1 MREDNQITATLQNVI
16 FSASDSYF
24 KILSVTVDETD
35 LEDWDEEEI
44 IVTGTFASVKPGST
58 YAFYGQLVTHPKYGQ
73 QFQAARYENQMPA
86 DEKGLVAFFASGDF
100 PGVGKKTAEK
110 IVDHLGQNA
119 IDLILA
125 DSSVLKGIVKP
136 KVAADLAEKIQE
148 NLGLEKLFLLGHQ
161 IGLSADVAGRLFDH
175 YGEEAQEVLQKTPY
189 RLVYEFDGLPFKKVD
204 AIAKQAGFAD
214 DHPDRIQAG
223 VYAGI
228 LNACYSAG
236 HTYLTVD
243 QALFAAQSTLQNNG
257 SGMQAAIDQAL
268 GALVSQERLVYE
280 DGNYSPTD
288 LKGAEVLVSSKVN
301 SLLKAKSAVLTTP
314 DLVDTTFV
322 VPENLNL
329 DAVQR
334 GAVEAA
340 LTNQVFVLTGGPGTG
355 KTTVTKTLVA
365 TWEALVRHQAK
376 GQGRDKDW
384 VKQNRVRLASPTGR
398 AAKRMTEITG
408 YEATTIH
415 RLLGITDGDDAEF
428 DANNPISGGLLII
441 DEASMLDI
449 SLAESLFAALP
460 KDMHLVLVGDAD
472 QLPSV
477 GPGNV
482 LYDLIQSQAVPHIAL
497 ERIYRQGKGSSIS
510 TLAQSINAG
519 ILPPDFQENQLD
531 RSTFLTTADQ
541 VPRAVSQVLQAAVK
555 KGFTANQVQVLAPM
569 YKTSAGVLALNQI
582 AQDLFN
588 PVKPGQK
595 TLQQGETIFRLGD
608 KVLQLEN
615 DSERD
620 IYNGDMGQVIAIHYK
635 KEPGVAADS
644 LVVDFA
650 GQEVW
655 YTSKTLNQLTLAYAT
670 TIHKAQ
676 GNEFKLVILVLTGQ
690 FKIMLNQN
698 LVYTAITRAKESL
711 VMVGDYSAYDYAAT
725 HPVPVR
731 QTFLQGLLID
741 RHNGHQGTQALQAD
755 RHNQRTVKRQGETV
769 DRVEQ
774 RAQSGSQESHLDERL
789 TSGDG
794 QPVSSHHQSP
804 TRGGQ
809 PAKQRVKEVAVK
821 REFASQAQAVTAS
834 LVEMDQQSLTSSP
847 QQKSAAQASLATD
860 QVVGESELT
869 AATLTQAMAN
879 PMIGM
884 ADLKPAD
891 FMPELR

>member
-1 MREDNQITATLQNVI
+1 MARTVREDNQITGTLQNVI
-16 FSASDSYF
+16 FSANDSYF
-24 KILSVTVDETD
+24 KILSVTVNKTD
-35 LEDWDEEEI
+35 LEDWDEEGI

-110 IVDHLGQNA
+110 IVDHLGQDA

-125 DSSVLKGIVKP
+125 DPSVLTGLVKP
-136 KVAADLAEKIQE
+136 KVAADLAEKLQE

-175 YGEEAQEVLQKTPY
+175 YGEAAQEVLQKTPY

-204 AIAKQAGFAD
+204 AIAKQAGFPD

-243 QALFAAQSTLQNNG
+243 QALAAAQSTLQSN
-257 SGMQAAIDQAL
+257 SSSMQIAIDQAL

-288 LKGAEVLVSSKVN
+288 LKGAEVLVSSKVK
-301 SLLKAKSAVLTTP
+301 SLLTAKSAVQTTP

-322 VPENLNL
+322 VPENLDL
-329 DAVQR
+329 DEVQR
-334 GAVEAA
+334 AAVESA

-365 TWEALVRHQAK
+365 TWEALVRHQAQS
-376 GQGRDKDW
+376 QGRDKEW

-428 DANNPISGGLLII
+428 DADNPISGGLLII

-460 KDMHLVLVGDAD
+460 KGMHIVLVGDAD

-482 LYDLIQSQAVPHIAL
+482 LYDLIQSQVVPHVAL

-510 TLAQSINAG
+510 ALAQSINAG
-519 ILPPDFQENQLD
+519 ILPRDFQENQSD
-531 RSTFLTTADQ
+531 RSTFLSTADQ

-569 YKTSAGVLALNQI
+569 YKTPAGVLALNQI

-588 PVKPGQK
+588 PVKSGQK

-644 LVVDFA
+644 LVVDFD

-711 VMVGDYSAYDYAAT
+711 VMVGDYSAYEYAAT

-731 QTFLQGLLID
+731 QTFLQELLVD
-741 RHNGHQGTQALQAD
+741 QQNGRRATRAKQADSRVGQLAEHQGQTVDCDGQTTNLDSQSASRAD
-755 RHNQRTVKRQGETV
+755 RLGT
-769 DRVEQ
+769 
-774 RAQSGSQESHLDERL
+774 
-789 TSGDG
+789 
-794 QPVSSHHQSP
+794 
-804 TRGGQ
+804 
-809 PAKQRVKEVAVK
+809 
-821 REFASQAQAVTAS
+821 
-834 LVEMDQQSLTSSP
+834 QQSQTTAVRQEATQQPQTADALSAESDQRSLISSS
-847 QQKSAAQASLATD
+847 QQKPAVQTPLAAD
-860 QVVGESELT
+860 QVAGESGLT
-869 AATLTQAMAN
+869 TVTLAQAMAD

-891 FMPELR
+891 FMPESR

>member
-1 MREDNQITATLQNVI
+1 MARTIREDNQITGTLQNVI
-16 FSASDSYF
+16 FSANDSYF
-24 KILSVTVDETD
+24 KILSVTVNETD

-58 YAFYGQLVTHPKYGQ
+58 YTFYGQLVTHPKYGQ

-110 IVDHLGQNA
+110 IVDHLGQDA

-125 DSSVLKGIVKP
+125 DPSVLTGLVKP
-136 KVAADLAEKIQE
+136 KVAADLAEKLQE

-204 AIAKQAGFAD
+204 TIAKQAGFPD
-214 DHPDRIQAG
+214 DHPERIQVG

-243 QALFAAQSTLQNNG
+243 QALAAAQSTLQSN
-257 SGMQAAIDQAL
+257 SSSMQTAIDQAL

-280 DGNYSPTD
+280 EGNYSPTD
-288 LKGAEVLVSSKVN
+288 LKGAEVLVGSKVK
-301 SLLKAKSAVLTTP
+301 SLLTAKSAVQTTP

-322 VPENLNL
+322 VPENLDL
-329 DAVQR
+329 DEVQR
-334 GAVEAA
+334 AAVEAA

-365 TWEALVRHQAK
+365 TWEALVRHQAQS
-376 GQGRDKDW
+376 QGRDKEW

-428 DANNPISGGLLII
+428 DADNPISGGLLII

-460 KDMHLVLVGDAD
+460 KGMHIVLVGDAD

-482 LYDLIQSQAVPHIAL
+482 LYDLIQSQVVPHVAL
-497 ERIYRQGKGSSIS
+497 KRIYRQGKGSSIS
-510 TLAQSINAG
+510 ALAQSINAG
-519 ILPPDFQENQLD
+519 ILPRDFQENQSD
-531 RSTFLTTADQ
+531 RSTFLSTADQ

-569 YKTSAGVLALNQI
+569 YKTPAGVLALNQI

-644 LVVDFA
+644 LVVDFD

-711 VMVGDYSAYDYAAT
+711 VMVGDYSAYEYAAT

-731 QTFLQGLLID
+731 QTFLQELLVD
-741 RHNGHQGTQALQAD
+741 QQNGRRATCAKQADSRVGQLAEHQGQTVDCDGQTTNLDSQSASRAD
-755 RHNQRTVKRQGETV
+755 RLGTQQSQTTAVRQEATQQPQTADALSAESDQR
-769 DRVEQ
+769 
-774 RAQSGSQESHLDERL
+774 
-789 TSGDG
+789 
-794 QPVSSHHQSP
+794 
-804 TRGGQ
+804 
-809 PAKQRVKEVAVK
+809 
-821 REFASQAQAVTAS
+821 
-834 LVEMDQQSLTSSP
+834 SLTSSS
-847 QQKSAAQASLATD
+847 QQKPAVQMPLAAD
-860 QVVGESELT
+860 QVAGESGLT
-869 AATLTQAMAN
+869 TVTLAQAMAD

-891 FMPELR
+891 FMPESR

>member
-1 MREDNQITATLQNVI
+1 MARTIREDNQITGTLQNVI
-16 FSASDSYF
+16 FSANDSYF
-24 KILSVTVDETD
+24 KILSVTVNETD

-73 QFQAARYENQMPA
+73 QFQAGRYENQMPA

-110 IVDHLGQNA
+110 IVDHLGQDA

-125 DSSVLKGIVKP
+125 DPSVLTGLVKP
-136 KVAADLAEKIQE
+136 KVAADLAEKLQE

-161 IGLSADVAGRLFDH
+161 IGLSADVAGRLFNH

-204 AIAKQAGFAD
+204 AIAKQAGFPD

-243 QALFAAQSTLQNNG
+243 QALAAAQSTLQSN
-257 SGMQAAIDQAL
+257 SSSMQTAIDQAL

-288 LKGAEVLVSSKVN
+288 LKGAEVLVSSKVK
-301 SLLKAKSAVLTTP
+301 SLLKAKSAVQTTP

-322 VPENLNL
+322 VPENLDL
-329 DAVQR
+329 DEVQR
-334 GAVEAA
+334 AAVEAA

-365 TWEALVRHQAK
+365 TWGALVRHQAQS
-376 GQGRDKDW
+376 QGRDKEW

-428 DANNPISGGLLII
+428 DADNPISGGLLII

-460 KDMHLVLVGDAD
+460 TDMHIVLVGDAD

-482 LYDLIQSQAVPHIAL
+482 LYDLIQSQGVPHVAL

-510 TLAQSINAG
+510 ALAQSINAG
-519 ILPPDFQENQLD
+519 ILPRDFQENQSD
-531 RSTFLTTADQ
+531 RSTFLSTADQ
-541 VPRAVSQVLQAAVK
+541 VPRAVIQVLQAAVK

-569 YKTSAGVLALNQI
+569 YKTPAGVLTLNQI

-620 IYNGDMGQVIAIHYK
+620 IYNGDMGQVIAIHYR

-644 LVVDFA
+644 LVVDFD

-711 VMVGDYSAYDYAAT
+711 VMVGDYSAYEYAAT

-731 QTFLQGLLID
+731 QTFLQELLVD
-741 RHNGHQGTQALQAD
+741 QQNGRRATRAKQADSRVGQLAEHQGQ
-755 RHNQRTVKRQGETV
+755 TV
-769 DRVEQ
+769 DR
-774 RAQSGSQESHLDERL
+774 
-789 TSGDG
+789 DG
-794 QPVSSHHQSP
+794 QTTNLDSQSASRADRLA
-804 TRGGQ
+804 TQQSQTTAVRQEATQQ
-809 PAKQRVKEVAVK
+809 PQTADALSAESDQR
-821 REFASQAQAVTAS
+821 
-834 LVEMDQQSLTSSP
+834 SLTSSS
-847 QQKSAAQASLATD
+847 QQKPAVQTPLAAD
-860 QVVGESELT
+860 QVAGESGLT
-869 AATLTQAMAN
+869 TATLTQAMAD

-891 FMPELR
+891 FMPESR

>member
-1 MREDNQITATLQNVI
+1 MARTVREDNQITGTLQNVI
-16 FSASDSYF
+16 FSANDSYF
-24 KILSVTVDETD
+24 KILSVTVNKTD
-35 LEDWDEEEI
+35 LEDWDEEGI

-110 IVDHLGQNA
+110 IVDHLGQDA

-125 DSSVLKGIVKP
+125 DPSVLTGLVKP
-136 KVAADLAEKIQE
+136 KVAADLAEKLQE

-175 YGEEAQEVLQKTPY
+175 YGEAAQEVLQKTPY

-204 AIAKQAGFAD
+204 AIAKQAGFPD

-243 QALFAAQSTLQNNG
+243 QALAAAQSTLQSN
-257 SGMQAAIDQAL
+257 SSSMQIAIDQAL

-288 LKGAEVLVSSKVN
+288 LKGAEVLVSSKVK
-301 SLLKAKSAVLTTP
+301 SLLTAKSAVQTTP

-322 VPENLNL
+322 VPENLDL
-329 DAVQR
+329 DEVQR
-334 GAVEAA
+334 AAVEAA

-365 TWEALVRHQAK
+365 TWEALVRHQAQS
-376 GQGRDKDW
+376 QGRDKEW

-428 DANNPISGGLLII
+428 DADNPISGGLLII

-460 KDMHLVLVGDAD
+460 KGMHIVLVGDAD

-482 LYDLIQSQAVPHIAL
+482 LYDLIQSQVVPHVAL

-510 TLAQSINAG
+510 ALAQSINAG
-519 ILPPDFQENQLD
+519 ILPRDFQENQSD
-531 RSTFLTTADQ
+531 RSTFLSTADQ

-569 YKTSAGVLALNQI
+569 YKTPAGVLALNQI

-588 PVKPGQK
+588 PVKSGQK

-644 LVVDFA
+644 LVVDFD

-711 VMVGDYSAYDYAAT
+711 VMVGDYSAYEYAAT

-731 QTFLQGLLID
+731 QTFLQELLVD
-741 RHNGHQGTQALQAD
+741 QQNGRRATRAKQADSRVGQLAEHQGQTVDCDGQTTNLDSQSASRAD
-755 RHNQRTVKRQGETV
+755 RLGT
-769 DRVEQ
+769 
-774 RAQSGSQESHLDERL
+774 
-789 TSGDG
+789 
-794 QPVSSHHQSP
+794 
-804 TRGGQ
+804 
-809 PAKQRVKEVAVK
+809 
-821 REFASQAQAVTAS
+821 
-834 LVEMDQQSLTSSP
+834 QQSQTTAVRQEATQQPQTADALSAESDQRSLISSS
-847 QQKSAAQASLATD
+847 QQKPAVQTPLAAD
-860 QVVGESELT
+860 QVAGESGLT
-869 AATLTQAMAN
+869 TVTLAQAMAD

-891 FMPELR
+891 FMPESR

>member
-1 MREDNQITATLQNVI
+1 MARTIREDNQITGTLQNVI
-16 FSASDSYF
+16 FSANDSYF
-24 KILSVTVDETD
+24 KILSVTVNETD
-35 LEDWDEEEI
+35 LENWDEEEI

-58 YAFYGQLVTHPKYGQ
+58 YAFFGQLVTHPKYGQ

-110 IVDHLGQNA
+110 IVDHLGQDA

-125 DSSVLKGIVKP
+125 DSSVLTGLVKP
-136 KVAADLAEKIQE
+136 KVAADLAEKLQE

-204 AIAKQAGFAD
+204 AIAKQAGFPD

-243 QALFAAQSTLQNNG
+243 QALAAAQSTLQSN
-257 SGMQAAIDQAL
+257 SSSMQTAIDQAL
-268 GALVSQERLVYE
+268 GALVSQERLIYE

-288 LKGAEVLVSSKVN
+288 LKGAEVLVSSKVK
-301 SLLKAKSAVLTTP
+301 SLLKAKSAVQTTP

-322 VPENLNL
+322 VPENLDL
-329 DAVQR
+329 DEVQR
-334 GAVEAA
+334 AAVEAA

-365 TWEALVRHQAK
+365 TWEALVRHQAQS
-376 GQGRDKDW
+376 QGRDKEW

-428 DANNPISGGLLII
+428 DADNPISGGLLII

-460 KDMHLVLVGDAD
+460 KDMHIVLVGDAD

-482 LYDLIQSQAVPHIAL
+482 LYDLIQSQVVPHVAL

-510 TLAQSINAG
+510 ALAQSINAG
-519 ILPPDFQENQLD
+519 ILPKDFEENQSD

-555 KGFTANQVQVLAPM
+555 KGFTADQVQVLAPM
-569 YKTSAGVLALNQI
+569 YKTPAGVLALNQI

-644 LVVDFA
+644 LVVDFD

-711 VMVGDYSAYDYAAT
+711 VMVGDYSAYEYAAT

-731 QTFLQGLLID
+731 QTFLQELLVD
-741 RHNGHQGTQALQAD
+741 QQNGRRATRAKQADSRVGQLAEHQGQ
-755 RHNQRTVKRQGETV
+755 KV
-769 DRVEQ
+769 DR
-774 RAQSGSQESHLDERL
+774 
-789 TSGDG
+789 DG
-794 QPVSSHHQSP
+794 QTTNLDSQSAS
-804 TRGGQ
+804 RADQ
-809 PAKQRVKEVAVK
+809 PASQQSQKNAVK
-821 REFASQAQAVTAS
+821 QETIQQSQPTAVKQEAPRQPQSADSRSAEF
-834 LVEMDQQSLTSSP
+834 DQRSLTSSS
-847 QQKSAAQASLATD
+847 QQKPAVQTPLAAD
-860 QVVGESELT
+860 QIAGESGLT
-869 AATLTQAMAN
+869 TATLAQAMAN

-891 FMPELR
+891 FMPESR

>member
-1 MREDNQITATLQNVI
+1 MARTIREDNQITGTLQNVI
-16 FSASDSYF
+16 FSANDSYF
-24 KILSVTVDETD
+24 KILSVTVNETD

-58 YAFYGQLVTHPKYGQ
+58 YAFFGQLVTHPKYGQ

-110 IVDHLGQNA
+110 IVDHLGQDA

-125 DSSVLKGIVKP
+125 DSSVLTGLVKP
-136 KVAADLAEKIQE
+136 KVAADLAEKLQE

-204 AIAKQAGFAD
+204 AIAKQAGFPD

-243 QALFAAQSTLQNNG
+243 QALAAAQSTLQSN
-257 SGMQAAIDQAL
+257 SSSMQTAIDQAL
-268 GALVSQERLVYE
+268 GALVSQERLIYE

-288 LKGAEVLVSSKVN
+288 LKGAEVLVSSKVK
-301 SLLKAKSAVLTTP
+301 SLLKAKSAVQTTP

-322 VPENLNL
+322 VPENLDL
-329 DAVQR
+329 DEVQR
-334 GAVEAA
+334 AAVEAA

-365 TWEALVRHQAK
+365 TWEALVRHQAQS
-376 GQGRDKDW
+376 QGRDKEW

-428 DANNPISGGLLII
+428 DADNPISGGLLII

-460 KDMHLVLVGDAD
+460 KDMHIVLVGDAD

-482 LYDLIQSQAVPHIAL
+482 LYDLIQSQVVPHVAL

-510 TLAQSINAG
+510 ALAQSINAG
-519 ILPPDFQENQLD
+519 ILPKDFEENQSD

-555 KGFTANQVQVLAPM
+555 KGFTADQVQVLAPM
-569 YKTSAGVLALNQI
+569 YKTPAGVLALNQI

-644 LVVDFA
+644 LVVDFD

-711 VMVGDYSAYDYAAT
+711 VMVGDYSAYEYAAT

-731 QTFLQGLLID
+731 QTFLQELLVD
-741 RHNGHQGTQALQAD
+741 QQNGRRATRAKQADSRVGQLAEHQGQ
-755 RHNQRTVKRQGETV
+755 KV
-769 DRVEQ
+769 DR
-774 RAQSGSQESHLDERL
+774 
-789 TSGDG
+789 DG
-794 QPVSSHHQSP
+794 QTTNLDSQSAS
-804 TRGGQ
+804 RADQ
-809 PAKQRVKEVAVK
+809 PASQQSQKNAVK
-821 REFASQAQAVTAS
+821 QETIQQSQPTAVKQEAPRQPQSADSRSAEF
-834 LVEMDQQSLTSSP
+834 DQRSLTSSS
-847 QQKSAAQASLATD
+847 QQKPAVQTPLAAD
-860 QVVGESELT
+860 QIAGESGLT
-869 AATLTQAMAN
+869 TATLAQAMAN

-891 FMPELR
+891 FMPESR

>member
-1 MREDNQITATLQNVI
+1 MARTIREDNQITGTLQNVI
-16 FSASDSYF
+16 FSANDSYF
-24 KILSVTVDETD
+24 KILSVTVNETD

-58 YAFYGQLVTHPKYGQ
+58 YAFFGQLVTHPKYGQ

-110 IVDHLGQNA
+110 IVDHLGQDA

-125 DSSVLKGIVKP
+125 DSSVLTGLVKP
-136 KVAADLAEKIQE
+136 KVAADLAEKLQE

-204 AIAKQAGFAD
+204 AIAKQAGFPD

-243 QALFAAQSTLQNNG
+243 QALAAAQSTLQSN
-257 SGMQAAIDQAL
+257 SSSMQTAIDQAL
-268 GALVSQERLVYE
+268 GALVSQERLIYE

-288 LKGAEVLVSSKVN
+288 LKGAEVLVSSKVK
-301 SLLKAKSAVLTTP
+301 SLLKAKSAVQTTP

-322 VPENLNL
+322 VPENLDL
-329 DAVQR
+329 DEVQR
-334 GAVEAA
+334 AAVEAA

-365 TWEALVRHQAK
+365 TWEALVRHQAQS
-376 GQGRDKDW
+376 QGRDKEW
-384 VKQNRVRLASPTGR
+384 AKQNRVRLASPTGR

-428 DANNPISGGLLII
+428 DADNPISGGLLII

-460 KDMHLVLVGDAD
+460 KDMHIVLVGDAD

-482 LYDLIQSQAVPHIAL
+482 LYDLIQSQVVPHVAL

-510 TLAQSINAG
+510 ALAQSINAG
-519 ILPPDFQENQLD
+519 ILPKDFEENQSD

-555 KGFTANQVQVLAPM
+555 KGFTADQVQVLAPM
-569 YKTSAGVLALNQI
+569 YKTPAGVLALNQI

-644 LVVDFA
+644 LVVDFD

-711 VMVGDYSAYDYAAT
+711 VMVGDYSAYEYAAT

-731 QTFLQGLLID
+731 QTFLQELLVD
-741 RHNGHQGTQALQAD
+741 QQNGRRATRAKQADSRVGQLAEHQGQ
-755 RHNQRTVKRQGETV
+755 KV
-769 DRVEQ
+769 DR
-774 RAQSGSQESHLDERL
+774 
-789 TSGDG
+789 DG
-794 QPVSSHHQSP
+794 QTTNLDSQSAS
-804 TRGGQ
+804 RADQ
-809 PAKQRVKEVAVK
+809 PASQQSQKNAVK
-821 REFASQAQAVTAS
+821 QETIQQSQPTAVKQEAPRQPQSADSRSAEF
-834 LVEMDQQSLTSSP
+834 DQRSLTSSS
-847 QQKSAAQASLATD
+847 QQKPAVQTPLAAD
-860 QVVGESELT
+860 QIAGESGLT
-869 AATLTQAMAN
+869 TATLAQAMAN

-891 FMPELR
+891 FMPESR

>member
-1 MREDNQITATLQNVI
+1 MARTIREDNQITGTLQNVI
-16 FSASDSYF
+16 FSANDSYF
-24 KILSVTVDETD
+24 KILSVTVNETD

-86 DEKGLVAFFASGDF
+86 DEKGLVAFFAYGDF

-110 IVDHLGQNA
+110 IVDHLGQDA

-125 DSSVLKGIVKP
+125 DSSVLTGIVKP
-136 KVAADLAEKIQE
+136 KVAADLAEKLQE

-189 RLVYEFDGLPFKKVD
+189 RLVYEFDSLPFKKVD
-204 AIAKQAGFAD
+204 AIAKQAGFSD

-243 QALFAAQSTLQNNG
+243 QALSAAQSTLQSN
-257 SGMQAAIDQAL
+257 SSSMQTAIDQAL

-288 LKGAEVLVSSKVN
+288 LKGAEALVSSKVN
-301 SLLKAKSAVLTTP
+301 SLLKAKSAVQTTP

-322 VPENLNL
+322 VPENLDL
-329 DAVQR
+329 DEVQR
-334 GAVEAA
+334 AAVEAA

-365 TWEALVRHQAK
+365 TWEALVRHQAQS
-376 GQGRDKDW
+376 QGRDKEW

-428 DANNPISGGLLII
+428 DADNPISGGLLII

-460 KDMHLVLVGDAD
+460 KDMHIVLVGDAD

-482 LYDLIQSQAVPHIAL
+482 LYDLIQSQVVPHVAL

-510 TLAQSINAG
+510 ALAQSINAG
-519 ILPPDFQENQLD
+519 ILPKDFQENQSD

-569 YKTSAGVLALNQI
+569 YKTPAGVLALNQI

-595 TLQQGETIFRLGD
+595 TLQQGETVFRLGD

-644 LVVDFA
+644 LVVDFD

-731 QTFLQGLLID
+731 QTFLQELLVGQQD
-741 RHNGHQGTQALQAD
+741 ERKAQGPRASQAGSQDGSHDGRVAK
-755 RHNQRTVKRQGETV
+755 NQRQTV
-769 DRVEQ
+769 DR
-774 RAQSGSQESHLDERL
+774 DERVAKHQ
-789 TSGDG
+789 G
-794 QPVSSHHQSP
+794 QTIDRDERPVNHQP
-804 TRGGQ
+804 Q
-809 PAKQRVKEVAVK
+809 KDLAKQET
-821 REFASQAQAVTAS
+821 SQQAQATGSDFADFNHS
-834 LVEMDQQSLTSSP
+834 DQRSLTSSS
-847 QQKSAAQASLATD
+847 QQDPVVQMPAAAD
-860 QVVGESELT
+860 QVVGESGLT
-869 AATLTQAMAN
+869 VATLTQAMAD
-879 PMIGM
+879 PMVGM

-891 FMPELR
+891 FMPESR

>member
-1 MREDNQITATLQNVI
+1 MARTIREDNQITGTLQNVI
-16 FSASDSYF
+16 FSANDSYF
-24 KILSVTVDETD
+24 KILSVTVNETD
-35 LEDWDEEEI
+35 LEEWDEEEI

-58 YAFYGQLVTHPKYGQ
+58 YAFFGQLVTHPKYGQ

-110 IVDHLGQNA
+110 IVDHLGQDA

-125 DSSVLKGIVKP
+125 DSSVLTGLVKP
-136 KVAADLAEKIQE
+136 KVAADLAEKLQE

-161 IGLSADVAGRLFDH
+161 IGLSADVAGLLFDH

-204 AIAKQAGFAD
+204 AIAKQAGFPD

-236 HTYLTVD
+236 HTYLTID
-243 QALFAAQSTLQNNG
+243 QALSAAQSTLQSN
-257 SGMQAAIDQAL
+257 SSSMQTAIDQAL
-268 GALVSQERLVYE
+268 GALVSQERLIYE

-288 LKGAEVLVSSKVN
+288 LKGAEVLVSSKVK
-301 SLLKAKSAVLTTP
+301 SLLKAKSAVQTTP

-322 VPENLNL
+322 VPENLDL

-334 GAVEAA
+334 SAVEAA

-365 TWEALVRHQAK
+365 TWEALVRHQAQS
-376 GQGRDKDW
+376 QGRDKEW

-428 DANNPISGGLLII
+428 DADNPISGGLLII

-460 KDMHLVLVGDAD
+460 KDMHIVLVGDAD

-482 LYDLIQSQAVPHIAL
+482 LYDLIQSQVVPHVAL

-510 TLAQSINAG
+510 ALAQSINAG
-519 ILPPDFQENQLD
+519 ILPKDFQENQSD

-569 YKTSAGVLALNQI
+569 YKTPAGVLALNQI

-644 LVVDFA
+644 LVVDFD

-711 VMVGDYSAYDYAAT
+711 VMVGDYSAYEYAAT

-731 QTFLQGLLID
+731 QTFLQDLLVD
-741 RHNGHQGTQALQAD
+741 QQNGRRATRAKQADSRVGQLAEHQGQA
-755 RHNQRTVKRQGETV
+755 V
-769 DRVEQ
+769 DR
-774 RAQSGSQESHLDERL
+774 
-789 TSGDG
+789 DG
-794 QPVSSHHQSP
+794 QTTNLDSQSAS
-804 TRGGQ
+804 RVDQ
-809 PAKQRVKEVAVK
+809 PASQQSQKNAVK
-821 REFASQAQAVTAS
+821 RGTIQQSPQQSPIAAVKQAAPRQPQSADSRSAES
-834 LVEMDQQSLTSSP
+834 DQRSLTSSSQP
-847 QQKSAAQASLATD
+847 KPAVQTPLAAD
-860 QVVGESELT
+860 QVAGESGLT
-869 AATLTQAMAN
+869 TATLTQAMAD

-891 FMPELR
+891 FMPESR

>member
-1 MREDNQITATLQNVI
+1 MARTIREDNQITGTLQNVI
-16 FSASDSYF
+16 FSANDSYF
-24 KILSVTVDETD
+24 KILSVTVNETD

-58 YAFYGQLVTHPKYGQ
+58 YAFFGQLVTHPKYGQ

-110 IVDHLGQNA
+110 IVDHLGQDA

-125 DSSVLKGIVKP
+125 DSSVLTGLVKP
-136 KVAADLAEKIQE
+136 KVAADLAEKLQE

-204 AIAKQAGFAD
+204 AIAKQAGFPD

-243 QALFAAQSTLQNNG
+243 QALAAAQSTLQSN
-257 SGMQAAIDQAL
+257 SSSMQTAIDQAL
-268 GALVSQERLVYE
+268 GALVSQERLIYE

-288 LKGAEVLVSSKVN
+288 LKGAEVLVSSKVK
-301 SLLKAKSAVLTTP
+301 SLLKAKSAVQTTP

-322 VPENLNL
+322 VPENLDL
-329 DAVQR
+329 DEVQR
-334 GAVEAA
+334 AAVEAA

-365 TWEALVRHQAK
+365 TWEALVRHQAQS
-376 GQGRDKDW
+376 QGRDKEW

-428 DANNPISGGLLII
+428 DADNPISGGLLII

-460 KDMHLVLVGDAD
+460 RDMHIVLVGDAD

-482 LYDLIQSQAVPHIAL
+482 LYDLIQSQVVPHVAL

-510 TLAQSINAG
+510 ALAQSINAG
-519 ILPPDFQENQLD
+519 ILPKDFEENQSD

-555 KGFTANQVQVLAPM
+555 KGFTADQVQVLAPM
-569 YKTSAGVLALNQI
+569 YKTPAGVLALNQI

-644 LVVDFA
+644 LVVDFD

-711 VMVGDYSAYDYAAT
+711 VMVGDYSAYEYAAT

-731 QTFLQGLLID
+731 QTFLQELLVD
-741 RHNGHQGTQALQAD
+741 QQNGRRATRAKQADSRVGQLAEHQGQ
-755 RHNQRTVKRQGETV
+755 KV
-769 DRVEQ
+769 DR
-774 RAQSGSQESHLDERL
+774 
-789 TSGDG
+789 DG
-794 QPVSSHHQSP
+794 QTTNLDSQSAS
-804 TRGGQ
+804 RADQ
-809 PAKQRVKEVAVK
+809 PASQQSQKNAVK
-821 REFASQAQAVTAS
+821 QETIQQSQPTAVKQEAPRQPQSADSRSAEF
-834 LVEMDQQSLTSSP
+834 DQRSLTSSS
-847 QQKSAAQASLATD
+847 QQKPAVQTPLAAD
-860 QVVGESELT
+860 QIAGESGLT
-869 AATLTQAMAN
+869 TATLAQAMAN

-891 FMPELR
+891 FMPESR

>member
-1 MREDNQITATLQNVI
+1 MARTVREDNQITGTLQNVI
-16 FSASDSYF
+16 FSANDSYF
-24 KILSVTVDETD
+24 KILSVTVNKTD
-35 LEDWDEEEI
+35 LEDWDEEGI

-110 IVDHLGQNA
+110 IVDHLGQDA

-125 DSSVLKGIVKP
+125 DPSVLTGLVKP
-136 KVAADLAEKIQE
+136 KVAADLAEKLQE

-175 YGEEAQEVLQKTPY
+175 YGEAAQEVLQKTPY

-204 AIAKQAGFAD
+204 AIAKQAGFLD

-243 QALFAAQSTLQNNG
+243 QALAAAQSTLQSN
-257 SGMQAAIDQAL
+257 SSSMQIAIDQAL

-288 LKGAEVLVSSKVN
+288 LKGAEVLVSSKVK
-301 SLLKAKSAVLTTP
+301 SLLTAKSAVQTTP

-322 VPENLNL
+322 VPENLDL
-329 DAVQR
+329 DEVQR
-334 GAVEAA
+334 AAVESA

-365 TWEALVRHQAK
+365 TWEALVRHQAQS
-376 GQGRDKDW
+376 QGRDKEW

-428 DANNPISGGLLII
+428 DADNPISGGLLII

-460 KDMHLVLVGDAD
+460 KGMHIVLVGDAD

-482 LYDLIQSQAVPHIAL
+482 LYDLIQSQVVPHVAL

-510 TLAQSINAG
+510 ALAQSINAG
-519 ILPPDFQENQLD
+519 ILPRDFQENQSD
-531 RSTFLTTADQ
+531 RSTFLSTADQ

-569 YKTSAGVLALNQI
+569 YKTPAGVLALNQI

-588 PVKPGQK
+588 PVKSGQK

-644 LVVDFA
+644 LVVDFD

-711 VMVGDYSAYDYAAT
+711 VMVGDYSAYEYAAT

-731 QTFLQGLLID
+731 QTFLQELLVD
-741 RHNGHQGTQALQAD
+741 QQNGRRATRAKQADSRVGQLAEHQGQTVDCDGQTTNLDSQSASRAD
-755 RHNQRTVKRQGETV
+755 RLGT
-769 DRVEQ
+769 
-774 RAQSGSQESHLDERL
+774 
-789 TSGDG
+789 
-794 QPVSSHHQSP
+794 
-804 TRGGQ
+804 
-809 PAKQRVKEVAVK
+809 
-821 REFASQAQAVTAS
+821 
-834 LVEMDQQSLTSSP
+834 QQSQTTAVRQEATQQPQTADALSAESDQRSLISSS
-847 QQKSAAQASLATD
+847 QQKPAVQTPLAAD
-860 QVVGESELT
+860 QVAGESGLT
-869 AATLTQAMAN
+869 TVTLAQAMAD

-891 FMPELR
+891 FMPESR

>member
-1 MREDNQITATLQNVI
+1 MARTIREDNQITGTLQNVI
-16 FSASDSYF
+16 FSANDSYF
-24 KILSVTVDETD
+24 KILSVTVNETD

-58 YAFYGQLVTHPKYGQ
+58 YAFFGQLVTHPKYGQ

-110 IVDHLGQNA
+110 IVDHLGQDA

-125 DSSVLKGIVKP
+125 DSSVLTGLVKP
-136 KVAADLAEKIQE
+136 KVAADLAEKLQE

-204 AIAKQAGFAD
+204 AIAKQAGFPD

-243 QALFAAQSTLQNNG
+243 QALAAAQSTLQSNNL
-257 SGMQAAIDQAL
+257 SMQTAIDQAL

-288 LKGAEVLVSSKVN
+288 LKGAEFLVSSKVK
-301 SLLKAKSAVLTTP
+301 SLLKAKSAVQSTP

-322 VPENLNL
+322 VPENLDL
-329 DAVQR
+329 DEVQR
-334 GAVEAA
+334 AAVEAA

-365 TWEALVRHQAK
+365 TWEALVRHQAQS
-376 GQGRDKDW
+376 QGRDKEW

-428 DANNPISGGLLII
+428 DADNPISGGLLII

-460 KDMHLVLVGDAD
+460 KDMHIVLVGDAD

-482 LYDLIQSQAVPHIAL
+482 LYDLIQSQVVPHVAL

-510 TLAQSINAG
+510 ALAQSINAG
-519 ILPPDFQENQLD
+519 ILPKDFQENQSD

-569 YKTSAGVLALNQI
+569 YKTPAGVLALNQI

-644 LVVDFA
+644 LVVDFD

-711 VMVGDYSAYDYAAT
+711 VMVGDYSAYEYAAT

-731 QTFLQGLLID
+731 QTFLQELLVD
-741 RHNGHQGTQALQAD
+741 QQNGRRATRAKQADSRVGQLAEHQGQ
-755 RHNQRTVKRQGETV
+755 KV
-769 DRVEQ
+769 DR
-774 RAQSGSQESHLDERL
+774 
-789 TSGDG
+789 DG
-794 QPVSSHHQSP
+794 QTTNLDSQSAS
-804 TRGGQ
+804 RADQ
-809 PAKQRVKEVAVK
+809 PASQQSQKNAVK
-821 REFASQAQAVTAS
+821 QETIQQSQPTAVKQEAPRQPQSADSRSAEF
-834 LVEMDQQSLTSSP
+834 DQRSLTSSS
-847 QQKSAAQASLATD
+847 QQKPAVQTPLAAD
-860 QVVGESELT
+860 QIAGESGLT
-869 AATLTQAMAN
+869 TATLAQAMAN

-891 FMPELR
+891 FMPESR